1 MKKFETKDYINY
13 ALSFAGIAVTVA
25 LIVKPEKI
33 EVIKNEYFVPM
44 RELVQVEK
52 QEEKVVTVTQAIEEV
67 KKEVPVTPKV
77 APVTPVKE
85 EVKKEPAKEVVQE
98 VKAEPV
104 QENPFEVVRYS
115 VDEVTSEK
123 TGNEEYIRYVT
134 LKASA
139 YHRQGSLASLQKL
152 EVRYFVEEMGEISE
166 STSIVSKNYDTTVL
180 RSGENEFKWK
190 AIYGKSEYAN
200 FTMKVKIYAFTN
212 NGGDITYG
220 ESDWIEVK

>member
-25 LIVKPEKI
+25 LIAKPEKI
-33 EVIKNEYFVPM
+33 EIIKNEYFVPM
-44 RELVQVEK
+44 RELAQVEK

-67 KKEVPVTPKV
+67 KKEVQVTPKV

-104 QENPFEVVRYS
+104 QEVKENPFEVVKWTFDFGMER
-115 VDEVTSEK
+115 VE
-123 TGNEEYIRYVT
+123 NLYIKEWNVKVY
-134 LKASA
+134 AQA
-139 YHRQGSLASLQKL
+139 YHRQGSLATVNKCQYYTRADGKTKNSAEA
-152 EVRYFVEEMGEISE
+152 EVTKEMGNDYISF
-166 STSIVSKNYDTTVL
+166 
-180 RSGENEFKWK
+180 R
-190 AIYGKSEYAN
+190 AYADQDL
-200 FTMKVKIYAFTN
+200 KVRTFVKCYAFTN

-220 ESDWIEVK
+220 ESDWVEVK

>member
-85 EVKKEPAKEVVQE
+85 EVKKEPVKEVVQE
-98 VKAEPV
+98 VKVEPV
-104 QENPFEVVRYS
+104 QEVKENPFEVVKWTFDFGMER
-115 VDEVTSEK
+115 VE
-123 TGNEEYIRYVT
+123 NLYIKEWNVKVY
-134 LKASA
+134 AQA
-139 YHRQGSLASLQKL
+139 YHKQGSLATVNKCQYYTRADGKTKNSAEA
-152 EVRYFVEEMGEISE
+152 EVTKEMGNDYISF
-166 STSIVSKNYDTTVL
+166 
-180 RSGENEFKWK
+180 R
-190 AIYGKSEYAN
+190 AYADQDL
-200 FTMKVKIYAFTN
+200 KVRTFVKCYAFTN